1 MRSRTVVSAQP
12 GWFVVDPWIEDDD
25 TIREFG
31 LEPVIAWAIEITDD
45 ANERDEP
52 SFYSYAI
59 TVEPFTNDWE
69 DQLLK
74 RPDGTYVAPCD
85 RSFRTDEQVLA
96 YLNEQRR
103 KELERRSKK
112 YPAQSTKLQ

>member
-45 ANERDEP
+45 ANEMDEP
-52 SFYSYAI
+52 SFNSYAI
-59 TVEPFTNDWE
+59 TAEPFANDWG
-69 DQLLK
+69 DQILK
-74 RPDGTYVAPCD
+74 RPDDTYLAPCD
-85 RSFRTDEQVLA
+85 RSFRSEKEMLA
-96 YLNEQRR
+96 YLNEQRLE
-103 KELERRSKK
+103 KLERSARKHA
-112 YPAQSTKLQ
+112 PQSTKLQ